1 MEKQKPFVVLNED
14 GSVFNPPKNPL
25 TKKWLEK
32 YPPVSMSQ
40 YSQVCDGYSC
50 MWCGRCPHGE
60 NWKVPEED
68 MEEWNKY
75 RKELEEYDRNHNPSL
90 YKEEKE

>member
-1 MEKQKPFVVLNED
+1 MIELILNED
-14 GSVFNPPKNPL
+14 GTEYCPPKNPL
-25 TKKWLEK
+25 EEKWAKL
-32 YPPVSMSQ
+32 YPPKPMPQ

-68 MEEWNKY
+68 
-75 RKELEEYDRNHNPSL
+75 KEVWEQYQKERSEYDRVHNPSL
-90 YKEEKE
+90 YGFHKPQDN